1 MDAEANSI
9 TKRCH
14 QPKVSLIVPI
24 PVSLINSRRVNDTGL
39 YASWGGFLVTNI

>member
-24 PVSLINSRRVNDTGL
+24 PVSLINSRRVNDTR
-39 YASWGGFLVTNI
+39 LVCFMGRLPGD

>member
-9 TKRCH
+9 ARRCH

-24 PVSLINSRRVNDTGL
+24 PAFLINSRRGNDRR
-39 YASWGGFLVTNI
+39 LVCFMGWLPGD